1 MGVRGEGV
9 SALTIDHRH
18 EAAGELRVVAD
29 VDDVVDALQHQ
40 LVLQAPS
47 RHTHSR
53 PVLTN
58 NNSTDTPV
66 LHHRIMCT
74 AFICASI

>member
-1 MGVRGEGV
+1 MRGEGV

-40 LVLQAPS
+40 LVLQAP
-47 RHTHSR
+47 
-53 PVLTN
+53 
-58 NNSTDTPV
+58 
-66 LHHRIMCT
+66 
-74 AFICASI
+74 